1 MKIDYIEFTS
11 PDLPATK
18 EFFAQAFGWGFNDYG
33 PDYQELTGAGMS
45 GGIAYVLDEDG
56 SFKTRANLAQVALE
70 KVLLASR
77 QTGEPLHNGIA
88 DETQLIE
95 LITRH
100 AEYTGSLTAK
110 ALLADWDASRE
121 KFVKVY
127 PHEYK
132 RALTEMAAA
141 QKEAA

>member
-1 MKIDYIEFTS
+1 MTGGTVVV
-11 PDLPATK
+11 LGMTGRN
-18 EFFAQAFGWGFNDYG
+18 FA
-33 PDYQELTGAGMS
+33 AGMS

-56 SFKTRANLAQVALE
+56 SFKHRCNLAQVALE
-70 KVLLASR
+70 KVLPANR
-77 QTGEPLHNGIA
+77 HAAGEPLHRGDRRRNPAQG
-88 DETQLIE
+88 

-100 AEYTGSLTAK
+100 AEYTGSDAK
-110 ALLADWDASRE
+110 AILANWDAYRE

-141 QKEAA
+141 AQKEAA

>member
-1 MKIDYIEFTS
+1 MQR
-11 PDLPATK
+11 LAC
-18 EFFAQAFGWGFNDYG
+18 
-33 PDYQELTGAGMS
+33 
-45 GGIAYVLDEDG
+45 
-56 SFKTRANLAQVALE
+56 NLAQVALE
-70 KVLLASR
+70 KVLPANR
-77 QTGEPLHNGIA
+77 QSTDEPMHCDLA
-88 DETQLIE
+88 DETQLKE